1 MRDGDDPLRPV
12 AELGV
17 RDDQRDDDGEDDERA
32 AHHVDDERL
41 LEVLLVVG
49 GAHVV
54 EAGQR
59 RALVEGAV
67 EQVRHPLVV
76 GQAAEV
82 MEVCVGEGIGI
93 GRVGLGWGRVQKIN
107 RCLCS

>member
-17 RDDQRDDDGEDDERA
+17 RHDQRDDDGEDDEGA

-76 GQAAEV
+76 GQAAEWV
-82 MEVCVGEGIGI
+82 EVWRFAWGDAGIGF
-93 GRVGLGWGRVQKIN
+93 GRVGFGWGKSAKN
-107 RCLCS
+107 K

>member
-17 RDDQRDDDGEDDERA
+17 RDDQRDDDGEDDEGA

-76 GQAAEV
+76 GQAAE
-82 MEVCVGEGIGI
+82 EVCVGDAGIGF
-93 GRVGLGWGRVQKIN
+93 GRVGLGWGKSAKN
-107 RCLCS
+107 K

>member
-1 MRDGDDPLRPV
+1 MRDCDDPLRPV

-17 RDDQRDDDGEDDERA
+17 RHDQRDDDGEDDERA

-49 GAHVV
+49 GADVV

-76 GQAAEV
+76 GQAAELVEVWRFAWV
-82 MEVCVGEGIGI
+82 MQELDLGEWVGM
-93 GRVGLGWGRVQKIN
+93 VGKSAKN
-107 RCLCS
+107 K